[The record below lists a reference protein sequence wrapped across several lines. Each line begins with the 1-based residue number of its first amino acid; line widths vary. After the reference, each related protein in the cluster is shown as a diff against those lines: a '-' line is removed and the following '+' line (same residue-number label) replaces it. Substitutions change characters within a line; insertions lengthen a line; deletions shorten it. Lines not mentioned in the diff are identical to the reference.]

1 MENVIKKNDELY
13 QELIKVKKDQ
23 AAVALDQSEQARG
36 LEMVGNSLKELREQ
50 LDTKAQRL
58 AVYENIE
65 ACEKAN
71 KAEAERL
78 SVESDRITA
87 ENQALA
93 DARVKLQ
100 KEIKDKLAQV
110 NSAKESYEAE
120 LAAVKKTQAEL
131 KEKQAKV
138 DKFLA
143 QVK

>member
-1 MENVIKKNDELY
+1 MENIIKKNDELY